1 MKTEKID
8 DRLFRIYNNLLYCK
22 NKQTVDIDIT
32 NYIIDFKKFITET
45 EIYKFKDYTY
55 TIINLIVYA
64 MLYQNVKEILYD
76 VLDMFS
82 KDLEP
87 EEENLL
93 VGYVEDVKNDI
104 LLLNPLLKSAK
115 LTVPF
120 DIVRLYDKVV
130 IRLLICFEKWIRSC
144 YVV

>member
-55 TIINLIVYA
+55 TIINLIIYA

-130 IRLLICFEKWIRSC
+130 IRLLICFEK
-144 YVV
+144 

>member
-1 MKTEKID
+1 MKTEKIN

-22 NKQTVDIDIT
+22 NKQTIDVDIT
-32 NYIIDFKKFITET
+32 NYVIDFKKFITET
-45 EIYKFKDYTY
+45 EMYKFKDYTY
-55 TIINLIVYA
+55 TIINLIIYG
-64 MLYQNVKEILYD
+64 MLYRNVKEILYD

-93 VGYVEDVKNDI
+93 VGYIEDVKNDI
-104 LLLNPLLKSAK
+104 LLLNPLLKNAK

-120 DIVRLYDKVV
+120 DIVKLYDKVV
-130 IRLLICFEKWIRSC
+130 IRLLICFEKMNKE
-144 YVV
+144 